1 MFCDKFANGLAMS
14 FSNVSRHSQ
23 MFTIIRASTSYR
35 SFDDSDELRSLLED
49 IEDHTGCNIAQAQIQ
64 NCGISTDYELLEV
77 VEDGNVG
84 LLVASGA
91 ITAFQGHCIVKT
103 LAVNSDNS
111 NNGNK
116 NKQKPSCAKTKKDE
130 CQTSEEEEEENV
142 DDNSDEED

>member
-1 MFCDKFANGLAMS
+1 MNCVPCWRILKTTQDVTLLKHRSRIVELA
-14 FSNVSRHSQ
+14 
-23 MFTIIRASTSYR
+23 
-35 SFDDSDELRSLLED
+35 
-49 IEDHTGCNIAQAQIQ
+49 
-64 NCGISTDYELLEV
+64 DYELLEV